1 MTLLIIYVSLA
12 LVVSFLCS
20 ISEAVLLSIRRSY
33 VLTLK
38 EENPKT
44 ATMLSGLLE
53 ELDRPLAAILSL
65 NTIAHTVGAAGA
77 GAQAAIVFGDA
88 AVGVFSGVLTLLI
101 LVLSE
106 IIPKTL
112 GATHWRALAP
122 VVGRSLVILIAL
134 LKPFIWLSELIT
146 SVITK
151 GKASIAFTR
160 EEFAAMVDLGA
171 KQGQLESHE
180 TNVFINIM
188 KLDRLQVRD
197 IMTPRLVMF
206 SVPETDS
213 VAAFTDA
220 HATQPFSRIPV
231 YADTP
236 DEVTGFVLKNEVL
249 TRFAQGDKDVALRDL
264 VRPIPT
270 VIETLSLSV
279 LFETLIENRNHIALV
294 VDEYG
299 GVEGLVTLEDVV
311 ETVLGLEIV
320 DEHDTVEDMRA
331 LARKKWRA
339 RAAALGIDPQSLQ
352 DTPQED
358 NVEKDDSEGSKAVQK
373 PQKP

>member
-1 MTLLIIYVSLA
+1 MFWLIAYVTLA
-12 LVVSFLCS
+12 LLVSFLCS

-38 EENPKT
+38 KEKPGT
-44 ATMLSGLLE
+44 AKMLSGLLE

-77 GAQAAIVFGDA
+77 GAQAAAVFGDA

-112 GATHWRALAP
+112 GATHWRTLAP
-122 VVGRSLVILIAL
+122 AVGRSLVVLIAL
-134 LKPFIWLSELIT
+134 LKPFVWLSERIT
-146 SVITK
+146 RLITK
-151 GKASIAFTR
+151 GKASLAFTR
-160 EEFAAMVDLGA
+160 EEFAALVDLGA
-171 KQGQLESHE
+171 KQGQLESRE
-180 TNVFINIM
+180 TKVFKNIM

-197 IMTPRLVMF
+197 IMTPRLVMV
-206 SVPETDS
+206 SVPESET
-213 VAAFTDA
+213 VAQFTEA
-220 HATQPFSRIPV
+220 HAIKPFSRIPV
-231 YADTP
+231 YAETP

-264 VRPIPT
+264 IRPLPA

-279 LFETLIENRNHIALV
+279 LFETLIEDRNHIALA

-320 DEHDTVEDMRA
+320 DEHDTVDDMRA
-331 LARKKWRA
+331 LARKKWSE
-339 RAAALGIDPQSLQ
+339 RAAALGIDPNSLEDRPEDDKTAQ
-352 DTPQED
+352 ETP
-358 NVEKDDSEGSKAVQK
+358 K
-373 PQKP
+373 P

>member
-38 EENPKT
+38 EEKPDT
-44 ATMLSGLLE
+44 AKMLTSLLE

-231 YADTP
+231 YADTS

-358 NVEKDDSEGSKAVQK
+358 NVEKDDPEGSKAVQK